1 MQRARYNGFLLE
13 VYPEGVAWKY
23 YVHDFEY
30 PELDCFGIL
39 ESEHDAKKKAIK
51 SAKVQGVKVGRRPS
65 SDPEVWVK
73 ASGQGRKVTR
83 TQAFAAAVAGN
94 A

>member
-1 MQRARYNGFLLE
+1 MLRARYSGFVLE
-13 VYPEGVAWKY
+13 VYPDGERWKY

-39 ESEHDAKKKAIK
+39 ESEHDAKKKATR
-51 SAKVQGVKVGRRPS
+51 SAKIQGARVGRHPS
-65 SDPEVWVK
+65 SDPGVWIETSV
-73 ASGQGRKVTR
+73 QGRKVTQ
-83 TQAFAAAVAGN
+83 TQAFTAAVAGN